1 MGIKRL
7 NSNYI
12 TLLITSILFLVLF
25 AVGSILFDGF
35 FTVQVF
41 MNLFIDNAFLI
52 VIAVGM
58 TMVIITGGIDLSVGA
73 LMALTCMLS
82 ATMLENHHISPLIV
96 IPTVMV
102 VGAAF
107 GFGMGLFIHYLKLQP
122 FIVTLTGMFLA
133 RGLTFMI
140 STETIQITNK
150 WYTTVAD
157 LRIPFIGGS
166 AISVNVV
173 IAFVVVCIYFFIA
186 HFTKFGRTVYAIG
199 GNEQSAK
206 LMGLP
211 VARTKILV
219 YTLNGVCSAI
229 AGIIFSFYTLSGYGL
244 HGLGLEMDAIASVV
258 IGGTLLT
265 GGVGLVAGSVV
276 GVITYGIIQTLIMF
290 QGTLSSWWARIVIAA
305 LLCGFIV
312 LQRILTLRRETKK
325 SSHST

>member
-1 MGIKRL
+1 MKKKRL
-7 NSNYI
+7 NSNYVP
-12 TLLITSILFLVLF
+12 LVITSILFLGLF
-25 AVGSILFDGF
+25 AVGSVMFDGF

-41 MNLFIDNAFLI
+41 MNLLIDNAFLI

-73 LMALTCMLS
+73 VMALTCMLS
-82 ATMLENHHISPLIV
+82 ATMLEHHHISPWIV
-96 IPTVMV
+96 IPTVIL
-102 VGAAF
+102 VGAFF
-107 GFGMGLFIHYLKLQP
+107 GFGMGVFIHYLKLQP

-140 STETIQITNK
+140 STDTIQITNK
-150 WYTTVAD
+150 WYTAVAD
-157 LRIPFIGGS
+157 FRIPFIGGS
-166 AISVNVV
+166 EISVNVV
-173 IAFVVVCIYFFIA
+173 IALVVVFIFIYIA
-186 HFTKFGRTVYAIG
+186 HYTKLGRNVYAIG
-199 GNEQSAK
+199 GSEQSAK

-211 VARTKILV
+211 VARTKIII

-244 HGLGLEMDAIASVV
+244 HGLGLEMDAIASAV

-265 GGVGLVAGSVV
+265 GGVGLVAGTVV
-276 GVITYGIIQTLIMF
+276 GVITYGVIQTLIMF

-325 SSHST
+325 SPLST